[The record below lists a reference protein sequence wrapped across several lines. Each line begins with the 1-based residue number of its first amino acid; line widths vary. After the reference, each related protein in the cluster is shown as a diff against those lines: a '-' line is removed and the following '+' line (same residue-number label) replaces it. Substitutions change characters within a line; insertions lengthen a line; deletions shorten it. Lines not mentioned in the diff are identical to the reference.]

1 MNLGKNKAMKR
12 FKLDKTF
19 VRNYFIFAIMLI
31 GSATGLFFVILSN
44 TQEFNELFSRVAQSF
59 ALEDYEY
66 AKQHLI
72 TLKENREKYS
82 ATLLIGLIVST
93 GLILILNAMI
103 LSTQRRRSMAEASLK
118 SSEERFAM
126 AVSGTQDG
134 IFDWD
139 IGSKKAFYSK
149 QYFKMLGYDRPEEG
163 TIQDFLELVHPDDH
177 DAVWAYKESYIN
189 GKLSEYEQDYRMRH
203 ASGRWV
209 WIKARAT
216 GVFDKKTGKAVRLV
230 GAHTDIT
237 SLKMV
242 EKQLEHEVEVAEESN
257 RAKSEFLAHMSHE
270 IRTPL
275 TAISGAA
282 EILDAQ
288 KDGFNEKQAQLVR
301 VLRTSS
307 SSLKDL
313 INSILDFSKIESS
326 GLDLDEH
333 TFALDQVFQ
342 ETISMMSLRANEKSI
357 AFEVNSNAIKDL
369 EFYGDSTR
377 IRQILVNIVGNA
389 IKFTEKG
396 SVKVSVKKQK
406 KGAYSYVNIAVKD
419 TGIGIPSDKQ
429 DLIFEPF
436 KQGDASVVRKHG
448 GTGLGLPISRK
459 LARLMGGDVTLK
471 SKEGKGATFTISLPL
486 KDIGDRSQA
495 HNEHDVKRLN
505 EAIRANLTQSN
516 KVLVAEDYEGN
527 VVVIGQMLENL
538 GLDYDIA
545 KDGAEALDLWSKHHY
560 DMVLMDVQMPEV
572 DGFTATQRIR
582 EKEACAEMKRTP
594 IVGMTAHALVGDKKK
609 CIKVGMDAYLPK
621 PLDESELKKQIL
633 KFIKYNEF

>member
-1 MNLGKNKAMKR
+1 MKR
-12 FKLDKTF
+12 FKLDRTF
-19 VRNYFIFAIMLI
+19 VRNYFLFAVMLI
-31 GSATGLFFVILSN
+31 GSATGLFYVILSN
-44 TQEFNELFSRVAQSF
+44 TQEFNELFAQVAQSF
-59 ALEDYEY
+59 VQEDYDF
-66 AKQHLI
+66 ARQHLI
-72 TLKENREKYS
+72 TLKENRERYS

-103 LSTQRRRSMAEASLK
+103 LSTQRRRSIAEASFK
-118 SSEERFAM
+118 SSEERFKL
-126 AVSGTQDG
+126 AVNGTQDG

-139 IGSKKAFYSK
+139 VETKEAFYSK
-149 QYFKMLGYDRPEEG
+149 RYFKMLGYDRPTKG
-163 TIQDFLELVHPDDH
+163 TIGDFLELVHPEDR

-189 GKLSEYEQDYRMRH
+189 GKLSEYEQDYRMQH

-216 GVFDKKTGKAVRLV
+216 GVFDKKTNRAVRLV

-237 SLKMV
+237 STKMV
-242 EKQLEHEVEVAEESN
+242 EKQLEHEIEAAEESN

-282 EILDAQ
+282 EILDLQ
-288 KDGFNEKQAQLVR
+288 KEGFNEKQAQLVR

-307 SSLKDL
+307 SALKDL

-326 GLDLDEH
+326 GLELDEH

-342 ETISMMSLRANEKSI
+342 ETISMMALKANEKNI
-357 AFEVNSNAIKDL
+357 KFEVNDKAIKDL

-377 IRQILVNIVGNA
+377 IRQILVNIIGNA
-389 IKFTEKG
+389 IKFTDKG

-406 KGAYSYVNIAVKD
+406 KGDYAFINISVKD
-419 TGIGIPSDKQ
+419 TGIGIPAEKHE
-429 DLIFEPF
+429 LVFEPF

-459 LARLMGGDVTLK
+459 LARLMGGDVTLQ
-471 SKEGKGATFTISLPL
+471 SKPGKGTTFSINLPL
-486 KDIGDRSQA
+486 KDLKDKGQQRD
-495 HNEHDVKRLN
+495 EHDVLRLN
-505 EAIRANLTQSN
+505 EAIRKNLTQNS

-538 GLDYDIA
+538 GLEYDIA
-545 KDGAEALDLWSKHHY
+545 KDGAQALELWNKHHY

-582 EKEACAEMKRTP
+582 EKESRNDMKRTP

-633 KFIKYNEF
+633 KYIKSAAA